1 MSDNKNI
8 IDKETKKILEY
19 ADELVNLELNFRK
32 YIQGKGLSE
41 DSYKQAS
48 IEYSE
53 AIKPMK
59 DELNN
64 IDKVL
69 EEITED
75 TSFVSEESLAE
86 LNKKIGKIWRII
98 VLNQSFVNDYG
109 SVSFTDEPATNLY
122 KEIYDKHLEE
132 LNKFMYN
139 FIKRANLIFSK

>member
-32 YIQGKGLSE
+32 YIQEKGLSE

-64 IDKVL
+64 IDKIL

-75 TSFVSEESLAE
+75 TSFVSEEYLAE